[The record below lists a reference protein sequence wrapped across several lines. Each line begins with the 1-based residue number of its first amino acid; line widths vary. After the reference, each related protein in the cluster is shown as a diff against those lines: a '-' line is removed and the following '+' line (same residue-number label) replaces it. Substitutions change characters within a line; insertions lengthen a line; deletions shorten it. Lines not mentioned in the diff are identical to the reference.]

1 MRRTISPVLGRA
13 EPALHHARRCIDL
26 TESNPDREDWDLAA
40 AHEAMAR
47 AQLVAGDRIT
57 ASGWQA
63 RARAALAAVADPEDR
78 AQIEADLDS
87 LSI

>member
-1 MRRTISPVLGRA
+1 
-13 EPALHHARRCIDL
+13 
-26 TESNPDREDWDLAA
+26 
-40 AHEAMAR
+40 MAR

-63 RARAALAAVADPEDR
+63 RSRAALAAIADPKDR